1 MPPPDISVVIPTHRR
16 PAELAEAVG
25 SVLRQQ
31 GVTVEVIVVDDCA
44 EGSARTVVD
53 ALADPRVRYRA
64 NPTSSGGRPAVVRN
78 FGFGFAT
85 GELVHFLD
93 DDDIVPDGHY
103 RAVKAVFA
111 AHPETSVVF
120 GRIEPFGVSETAV
133 APERAYFAAAG
144 RRALRCRRFGR
155 WGFSAA
161 LVFRPTLLVCG
172 AAVLR
177 RACLP
182 TLGGFDARLPLMEDV
197 DFFARAIRRFGV
209 RFMDRLALHYRIGP
223 SLMHRPERAPVIEQ
237 SYATMHRTYRGQ
249 HGVLE
254 FALLKLF
261 ARTARI

>member
-1 MPPPDISVVIPTHRR
+1 MPSPDISVVIPTHRR
-16 PAELAEAVG
+16 PAELAEAVA
-25 SVLRQQ
+25 SVLRQP
-31 GVTVEVIVVDDCA
+31 GVRVEVIVVDDCA
-44 EGSARTVVD
+44 GGSARPVVD
-53 ALADPRVRYRA
+53 GFADPRVSYRP
-64 NPTSSGGRPAVVRN
+64 NPNPSGGRPAEVRN
-78 FGFGFAT
+78 FGLGFAT
-85 GELVHFLD
+85 GDLVHFLD

-103 RAVKAVFA
+103 RAVTAVFR
-111 AHPETSVVF
+111 AHPDTGVVF
-120 GRIEPFGVSETAV
+120 GRIEPFGADAAAV

-182 TLGGFDARLPLMEDV
+182 ALGGFDARLPLMEDV

-209 RFMDRLALHYRIGP
+209 RFIDRLALHYRIGP
-223 SLMHRPERAPVIEQ
+223 SLMHRPERAPVIAQ
-237 SYATMHRTYRGQ
+237 SYAAMHRAYRGH
-249 HGVLE
+249 HGALE